1 MAYQRA
7 RKVQGKMEQ
16 MVLFSQVIKKANTA
30 VEMIQLFEPTALQY
44 HPDGYYLAFSG
55 GKDSVAIYGL
65 AQMAG
70 VKFKA
75 HYHLTTVD
83 PPELVYFIRNQYP
96 DVIIDPP
103 EITMWNLIEKKQF
116 PPMRTGRYCCEV
128 LKRTR
133 RHGIFHNYGSS
144 VGRKL
149 ETSQE
154 TRRGNCKTQKKQT
167 VRDLPEL

>member
-1 MAYQRA
+1 M
-7 RKVQGKMEQ
+7 
-16 MVLFSQVIKKANTA
+16 
-30 VEMIQLFEPTALQY
+30 
-44 HPDGYYLAFSG
+44 
-55 GKDSVAIYGL
+55 AIYGL

-103 EITMWNLIEKKQF
+103 EITMWNLIEKKTVPANAYWQILL
-116 PPMRTGRYCCEV
+116 RSI
-128 LKRTR
+128 KRTR

>member
-1 MAYQRA
+1 
-7 RKVQGKMEQ
+7 MEQ

-96 DVIIDPP
+96 DAYWQILLRSI
-103 EITMWNLIEKKQF
+103 
-116 PPMRTGRYCCEV
+116 
-128 LKRTR
+128 KRTR